1 VNAFL
6 ALDVAITGHG
16 SVAATE
22 IPYTQTTAPT
32 AKQGLFDGT
41 ATGLQLDIH
50 DGSATYVTGITYTS
64 QANVATTMTPTGGA
78 ITVPNLLVNS
88 AAISTGGTRHLVV
101 NYSLPTTAGNAY
113 NLATS
118 SIVLRIHAVQA
129 DNNPLPTSPACVA
142 GRQCDS
148 PGMTWS

>member
-1 VNAFL
+1 
-6 ALDVAITGHG
+6 
-16 SVAATE
+16 
-22 IPYTQTTAPT
+22 
-32 AKQGLFDGT
+32 
-41 ATGLQLDIH
+41 
-50 DGSATYVTGITYTS
+50 
-64 QANVATTMTPTGGA
+64 MTPTSGA

-88 AAISTGGTRHLVV
+88 AAVGNGATRHLVV